1 MVKRLLSVRRLV
13 AVFGFAVALLGWVAA
28 FVTVR
33 GTSDLEDR
41 LASAEA
47 ELSET
52 RSALVQTSDE
62 LAAFRLEY
70 REYQDMSANLEEV
83 TGNLAGAKA
92 VLADLLLQIDAAEA
106 RLDQQRAEAG
116 EQQTSLT
123 DTTRDS
129 VTTTEGN
136 VEAQPTTAP
145 EQLAAAIIAKP
156 SDAEI
161 DAALAELDLAAFVPA
176 GINAGDPPNWRRN
189 AVATPDG
196 PGGPVIAVV
205 LDDLGLNRPNAQR
218 AIALPGPLTLAFMT
232 YAERLPALAA
242 AARAAGH
249 ELLVH
254 VPMAPQDPLTN
265 PGPNVLRAD
274 LGPEELARRVAW
286 GLTRFDGY
294 VGINNHMGSGFTTSV
309 PGMAQVMMEL
319 KARGLLYL
327 DSLTSPGTVGA
338 ALAER
343 LGVPYAKRDIFI
355 DDPLNRA
362 AIRRQLVRLERLAT
376 RTGRAVGIAHPHDV
390 TLEELARWLPEV
402 QARGFRL
409 VPISAVVRE
418 GAGLAAS
425 PRLSRGSG

>member
-1 MVKRLLSVRRLV
+1 MTPRFQLLL
-13 AVFGFAVALLGWVAA
+13 AAVAAAGTGVLAGVLLWQAAGPPPRVATLDPPL
-28 FVTVR
+28 VTA
-33 GTSDLEDR
+33 GEPAASAQSTESER
-41 LASAEA
+41 LAESLARPRSVPMVAPEPEPGAAWQDEASGVPGDQIA
-47 ELSET
+47 ELIA
-52 RSALVQTSDE
+52 RQDE
-62 LAAFRLEY
+62 FPYME
-70 REYQDMSANLEEV
+70 
-83 TGNLAGAKA
+83 
-92 VLADLLLQIDAAEA
+92 
-106 RLDQQRAEAG
+106 
-116 EQQTSLT
+116 SL
-123 DTTRDS
+123 
-129 VTTTEGN
+129 
-136 VEAQPTTAP
+136 PP

-176 GINAGDPPNWRRN
+176 GITAGDPLVWRRN

>member
-1 MVKRLLSVRRLV
+1 
-13 AVFGFAVALLGWVAA
+13 
-28 FVTVR
+28 
-33 GTSDLEDR
+33 
-41 LASAEA
+41 
-47 ELSET
+47 
-52 RSALVQTSDE
+52 
-62 LAAFRLEY
+62 
-70 REYQDMSANLEEV
+70 
-83 TGNLAGAKA
+83 
-92 VLADLLLQIDAAEA
+92 
-106 RLDQQRAEAG
+106 
-116 EQQTSLT
+116 
-123 DTTRDS
+123 
-129 VTTTEGN
+129 
-136 VEAQPTTAP
+136 
-145 EQLAAAIIAKP
+145 
-156 SDAEI
+156 
-161 DAALAELDLAAFVPA
+161 
-176 GINAGDPPNWRRN
+176 
-189 AVATPDG
+189 
-196 PGGPVIAVV
+196 VIAVV

-425 PRLSRGSG
+425 PRLSNGSG

>member
-1 MVKRLLSVRRLV
+1 MFL
-13 AVFGFAVALLGWVAA
+13 
-28 FVTVR
+28 
-33 GTSDLEDR
+33 
-41 LASAEA
+41 
-47 ELSET
+47 
-52 RSALVQTSDE
+52 
-62 LAAFRLEY
+62 
-70 REYQDMSANLEEV
+70 
-83 TGNLAGAKA
+83 
-92 VLADLLLQIDAAEA
+92 
-106 RLDQQRAEAG
+106 
-116 EQQTSLT
+116 
-123 DTTRDS
+123 
-129 VTTTEGN
+129 
-136 VEAQPTTAP
+136 
-145 EQLAAAIIAKP
+145 
-156 SDAEI
+156 
-161 DAALAELDLAAFVPA
+161 
-176 GINAGDPPNWRRN
+176 
-189 AVATPDG
+189 
-196 PGGPVIAVV
+196 
-205 LDDLGLNRPNAQR
+205 LDDLGLNWPNARR

-232 YAERLPALAA
+232 YAERLPSLAV

-286 GLTRFDGY
+286 GLARFDGY

-309 PGMAQVMMEL
+309 AGMAQVMMEL

-343 LGVPYAKRDIFI
+343 LGVPYAKRNIFI
-355 DDPLNRA
+355 DNDPESRT
-362 AIRRQLVRLERLAT
+362 AIRRQLVRLERLAA
-376 RTGRAVGIAHPHDV
+376 RTGQAVGIAHPHDV

-425 PRLSRGSG
+425 PRLSNGSG

>member
-1 MVKRLLSVRRLV
+1 MKRILLAAGAMPPRFQLLL
-13 AVFGFAVALLGWVAA
+13 AAVAAVGTGVLAGVLLWQATGPPPRVATLDPPL
-28 FVTVR
+28 VTA
-33 GTSDLEDR
+33 GEPAASAQSTGSER
-41 LASAEA
+41 LAESLARPRPVPMVAPEPEPGAVWQDEASGVPGDQIA
-47 ELSET
+47 ELIA
-52 RSALVQTSDE
+52 RQDE
-62 LAAFRLEY
+62 FSYME
-70 REYQDMSANLEEV
+70 
-83 TGNLAGAKA
+83 
-92 VLADLLLQIDAAEA
+92 
-106 RLDQQRAEAG
+106 
-116 EQQTSLT
+116 SL
-123 DTTRDS
+123 
-129 VTTTEGN
+129 
-136 VEAQPTTAP
+136 PP

>member
-1 MVKRLLSVRRLV
+1 MKRILLAAGAMPPRFQLLL
-13 AVFGFAVALLGWVAA
+13 AAVASVGTGVLAGVLLWQAAGPPPRVATLDPPL
-28 FVTVR
+28 VTA
-33 GTSDLEDR
+33 GEPAASAQSTESER
-41 LASAEA
+41 LAESLARPRPAPMAAPEPEPGAAWQDEASGVPGDQIA
-47 ELSET
+47 ELIA
-52 RSALVQTSDE
+52 RQDE
-62 LAAFRLEY
+62 FSYME
-70 REYQDMSANLEEV
+70 
-83 TGNLAGAKA
+83 
-92 VLADLLLQIDAAEA
+92 
-106 RLDQQRAEAG
+106 
-116 EQQTSLT
+116 SL
-123 DTTRDS
+123 
-129 VTTTEGN
+129 
-136 VEAQPTTAP
+136 PP

-176 GINAGDPPNWRRN
+176 GITAGDPLVWRRN
-189 AVATPDG
+189 AVAIPDG

>member
-1 MVKRLLSVRRLV
+1 MPPRFQLLL
-13 AVFGFAVALLGWVAA
+13 AAVASVGTGVLAGVLLWQAAGQPPRVATLDPPL
-28 FVTVR
+28 VTA
-33 GTSDLEDR
+33 GEAAASAQSTGSER
-41 LASAEA
+41 LAESLARPRPVPMVEPEPGAARQDEASGVPGDQIA
-47 ELSET
+47 ELIA
-52 RSALVQTSDE
+52 RQDE
-62 LAAFRLEY
+62 FPYME
-70 REYQDMSANLEEV
+70 
-83 TGNLAGAKA
+83 
-92 VLADLLLQIDAAEA
+92 
-106 RLDQQRAEAG
+106 
-116 EQQTSLT
+116 SL
-123 DTTRDS
+123 
-129 VTTTEGN
+129 
-136 VEAQPTTAP
+136 PP

-196 PGGPVIAVV
+196 PSGPVIAVV

-390 TLEELARWLPEV
+390 TLEELARWLP
-402 QARGFRL
+402 
-409 VPISAVVRE
+409 
-418 GAGLAAS
+418 
-425 PRLSRGSG
+425 

>member
-1 MVKRLLSVRRLV
+1 MRPRFQLLL
-13 AVFGFAVALLGWVAA
+13 AAVAAIGIGA
-28 FVTVR
+28 
-33 GTSDLEDR
+33 
-41 LASAEA
+41 
-47 ELSET
+47 
-52 RSALVQTSDE
+52 
-62 LAAFRLEY
+62 
-70 REYQDMSANLEEV
+70 
-83 TGNLAGAKA
+83 LAGA
-92 VLADLLLQIDAAEA
+92 LLWQATGPHPRVATLEPP
-106 RLDQQRAEAG
+106 LVTAG
-116 EQQTSLT
+116 
-123 DTTRDS
+123 
-129 VTTTEGN
+129 G
-136 VEAQPTTAP
+136 PTTPSERTESERLARSLAKPRPVPMLTPEPESGAVWQGETSGVPGDQIAELIARQDVFPYMESLPP

-176 GINAGDPPNWRRN
+176 GINAGDPPIWRRN

-205 LDDLGLNRPNAQR
+205 LDDLGLNRPNARR

-294 VGINNHMGSGFTTSV
+294 VGINNHMGSGFTSSV
-309 PGMAQVMMEL
+309 AGMAQVMMEL

-355 DDPLNRA
+355 DNDPESRV
-362 AIRRQLVRLERLAT
+362 AIRRQLVRLERLAA
-376 RTGRAVGIAHPHDV
+376 RSGRAVGIAHPHDV

-418 GAGLAAS
+418 GAGLAVS
-425 PRLSRGSG
+425 PRLSNGSG

>member
-1 MVKRLLSVRRLV
+1 MGQDSATQQNPKWAGKLPDDLRAAWAMRSR
-13 AVFGFAVALLGWVAA
+13 FGLPLAAVASIGIGALAGVLLWQATGPHPRVATLEPPL
-28 FVTVR
+28 VTAAGPAER
-33 GTSDLEDR
+33 TETES
-41 LASAEA
+41 LAESLDTPRPAPMLIPESEPGAVWQDEESGVPGDQIA
-47 ELSET
+47 ELIT
-52 RSALVQTSDE
+52 RQDE
-62 LAAFRLEY
+62 LPYME
-70 REYQDMSANLEEV
+70 
-83 TGNLAGAKA
+83 
-92 VLADLLLQIDAAEA
+92 
-106 RLDQQRAEAG
+106 
-116 EQQTSLT
+116 SL
-123 DTTRDS
+123 
-129 VTTTEGN
+129 
-136 VEAQPTTAP
+136 AP

-156 SDAEI
+156 SEAEI
-161 DAALAELDLAAFVPA
+161 DAALAGLDLAAFVPA
-176 GINAGDPPNWRRN
+176 GINAGDPPAWRRN
-189 AVATPDG
+189 AVVTPAE

-205 LDDLGLNRPNAQR
+205 LDDLGLNRPNARR

-232 YAERLPALAA
+232 YAERLPAMAV

-274 LGPEELARRVAW
+274 LGPQELARRIAW
-286 GLTRFDGY
+286 GLARFDGY

-309 PGMAQVMMEL
+309 AGMAQVMMEL

-355 DDPLNRA
+355 DNEPENRA
-362 AIRRQLVRLERLAT
+362 AIRRQLVRLERLAA

-418 GAGLAAS
+418 GGDLTVTPAS
-425 PRLSRGSG
+425 SSGSG